1 MHRARPALTVLPAVS
16 VACAA
21 ALLLGGCTIGDVSND
36 TDDVSSPADQD
47 MPSDKPLPDDG
58 TPAPDME
65 AEPEPGAEDEESG
78 EPADTDPN
86 SPGAR
91 GLSVGDCVADLDQ
104 LSGDGEI
111 DLVDCGEPYAGVVY
125 AQADITGKTLFP
137 GNRPMGQEAGDICG
151 GENFTAYVG
160 LGFGGVL
167 ARRHHDDAVQ
177 GQLGTGRPDGDL
189 RAHRPGRR
197 GDQRTSRAVLAVNR
211 N

>member
-47 MPSDKPLPDDG
+47 MPSDKPLLDDG

-65 AEPEPGAEDEESG
+65 AEPEPGAEDEKSG

-111 DLVDCGEPYAGVVY
+111 DLVDCGEPYVGVVY

-160 LGFGGVL
+160 LGFGESSLDVITMMPSKDSWAQGDRTVTCVL
-167 ARRHHDDAVQ
+167 TDPAVEEINGPLEQ
-177 GQLGTGRPDGDL
+177 SWR
-189 RAHRPGRR
+189 
-197 GDQRTSRAVLAVNR
+197 
-211 N
+211 